1 MKIIFYSAYVYAVK
15 TFLMFKNQLSKCAC
29 VLLCTFA
36 LPASAQLKYEK
47 ESRLAVEEVPEQARN
62 FINAITTSNK
72 IKWYLEEGLDRSSIE
87 AKFEYKDHKYS
98 VEFDSI
104 GTLEDVEVQLKW
116 SEIESTAREGISQF
130 LANECVKHKV
140 RRIQVQYTGEP
151 STLLQ
156 KIVSGST
163 KLNYTTRFELV
174 VKCRSTEAIAL
185 FEYLFN
191 DQGQK
196 LSASKIVFKNSSHLE
211 Y

>member
-1 MKIIFYSAYVYAVK
+1 
-15 TFLMFKNQLSKCAC
+15 MFKNKFSKLVW

-62 FINAITTSNK
+62 FIKAITTSK
-72 IKWYLEEGLDRSSIE
+72 KVKWYLEEGLDRSSIE
-87 AKFEYKDHKYS
+87 AKFEYKDHNYS
-98 VEFDSI
+98 IEFDSI

-116 SEIESTAREGISQF
+116 SEIAPTTREGITQY
-130 LANECVKHKV
+130 LANECKKHKV

-156 KIVSGST
+156 KIVMGT
-163 KLNYTTRFELV
+163 TTFKYTTRFELV
-174 VKCRSTEAIAL
+174 VKCRTSENVAL